1 MTNKSQISDLSL
13 PEKVVEDAIAAQK
26 ASVECIK
33 GNRYKDFLLEQ
44 CLPFVEVVRNFK
56 RTPEQSKEA
65 MDLYQASLLLHY
77 DILTSLTKTVSA
89 MDCAFLEWQQ
99 TPITLDIMYK
109 MDKDFK
115 DAIDVFVNTIEESDD
130 IIGIEATRV
139 HNGFYGI
146 ISSMD
151 FAALP
156 GSTFSVIAQ
165 ILERTPIAKEYKQAI
180 MASKSWGLNGIYVFG
195 DRYTRVLQRCR
206 NVQKAIEEEKRYL
219 KMTWSDPSK
228 TMMKLMGTFGHS
240 SYDRLKYF
248 ELYEKKFTPFV
259 KAAYDAKVHIA
270 NIPMLPTH
278 VGDIGHHIGPSYYH
292 ICKDDM
298 CLAILEAVS
307 QVGYDTMRR
316 ALGMEKI
323 KSPFDVAGIATGASA
338 SAMAEILAWEAFTPD
353 MIQELFQKRFHH
365 WVLAHPYDRP
375 MVGELH
381 INDWL
386 DFVTRGASINAPAPR
401 GSGGKVSGVPIDLS
415 AIRFNSK
422 LNNPQWYT
430 YPYTGISVRT
440 TALLRFVDQ
449 PCLLAPEPPSIVGMI
464 NATVLHPELPMAPVQ
479 LCKNCATAR
488 YEPAKCNYCISP
500 KLNSML

>member
-1 MTNKSQISDLSL
+1 M
-13 PEKVVEDAIAAQK
+13 EDAEASQK

-33 GNRYKDFLLEQ
+33 ENRYKDFLLEQ

-65 MDLYQASLLLHY
+65 MDLYQQSLLLHY

-109 MDKDFK
+109 MVKDFK

-146 ISSMD
+146 MSS
-151 FAALP
+151 
-156 GSTFSVIAQ
+156 
-165 ILERTPIAKEYKQAI
+165 
-180 MASKSWGLNGIYVFG
+180 
-195 DRYTRVLQRCR
+195 RVLQRCR

-248 ELYEKKFTPFV
+248 EMYEKKFTPFV

-316 ALGMEKI
+316 ALGMGKI
-323 KSPFDVAGIATGASA
+323 QSPFDVAGIATGASA

-386 DFVTRGASINAPAPR
+386 DFATRGASINA
-401 GSGGKVSGVPIDLS
+401 
-415 AIRFNSK
+415 
-422 LNNPQWYT
+422 
-430 YPYTGISVRT
+430 
-440 TALLRFVDQ
+440 
-449 PCLLAPEPPSIVGMI
+449 
-464 NATVLHPELPMAPVQ
+464 LHPEVQ
-479 LCKNCATAR
+479 EAR
-488 YEPAKCNYCISP
+488 YLASR
-500 KLNSML
+500 LTSLL

>member
-1 MTNKSQISDLSL
+1 MTSKSQISELSL

-33 GNRYKDFLLEQ
+33 ENRYKDFQLEQ
-44 CLPFVEVVRNFK
+44 CLPFVEIVRNFK

-77 DILTSLTKTVSA
+77 EILTSLTKTVSA

-99 TPITLDIMYK
+99 TPITLDIMYR
-109 MDKDFK
+109 MDRDFK

-151 FAALP
+151 FAA
-156 GSTFSVIAQ
+156 
-165 ILERTPIAKEYKQAI
+165 
-180 MASKSWGLNGIYVFG
+180 
-195 DRYTRVLQRCR
+195 
-206 NVQKAIEEEKRYL
+206 
-219 KMTWSDPSK
+219 
-228 TMMKLMGTFGHS
+228 
-240 SYDRLKYF
+240 
-248 ELYEKKFTPFV
+248 
-259 KAAYDAKVHIA
+259 
-270 NIPMLPTH
+270 LPTH

-316 ALGMEKI
+316 ALGMGKI
-323 KSPFDVAGIATGASA
+323 QSPFDVAGIATGASA

-353 MIQELFQKRFHH
+353 MIQDLFQKRFHH
-365 WVLAHPYDRP
+365 WVMAHPYDRP

-386 DFVTRGASINAPAPR
+386 DFATRGASINAPAPR

-422 LNNPQWYT
+422 LNNPQRYT